1 MPEGN
6 PRLDM
11 LKRASYAGSKS
22 AEEDLKS
29 LIVSLESELQ
39 ANKNLRIEEARS
51 GSAVT
56 DNLILSEVIKQTPNR
71 FDDNLEH
78 LSQEL
83 LIPVFEIGAASD
95 EVITIDDDEDGGGAG
110 AAIEEIIEDNRAAA
124 EEIIEDNR
132 AAAEETIEDN
142 RAAARGNGRDHGAPG
157 PQHHD
162 DGILDDGEDPEI
174 QNFQEDNRDARGAS
188 GSMGH
193 EPQNLDWSNTA
204 DEGE

>member
-95 EVITIDDDEDGGGAG
+95 EVITIDDDEDGSGAG
-110 AAIEEIIEDNRAAA
+110 AAIEEIIEDNRAGA
-124 EEIIEDNR
+124 EG
-132 AAAEETIEDN
+132 TIEDN

-162 DGILDDGEDPEI
+162 DGILDDGEDPEV

>member
-124 EEIIEDNR
+124 EE
-132 AAAEETIEDN
+132 TIEDN
-142 RAAARGNGRDHGAPG
+142 RAAARGNSRDHGAPG
-157 PQHHD
+157 LQHHD

>member
-95 EVITIDDDEDGGGAG
+95 DVITIDDDEDGGGAG
-110 AAIEEIIEDNRAAA
+110 AAI

-162 DGILDDGEDPEI
+162 DGILDDGEDPEV